1 MDALPRRANAQR
13 NDRDA
18 VRGDPPLGHL
28 PRAVLGVHY
37 DSMGRAKHGRLVP
50 GGEPHVEGMPIPK
63 RIPQMVDDDDEAMM
77 ACWPGFVHELE
88 RRAAR
93 HRNREALLA
102 FFRNHV
108 IVHEIYRLS
117 ERDLKSIELLPV
129 EEEARM
135 F

>member
-1 MDALPRRANAQR
+1 VIDGIRIELTAEELVRHLDERIRHHHDRAIECDQKAQR
-13 NDRDA
+13 VGSLESTARD
-18 VRGDPPLGHL
+18 
-28 PRAVLGVHY
+28 
-37 DSMGRAKHGRLVP
+37 
-50 GGEPHVEGMPIPK
+50 E
-63 RIPQMVDDDDEAMM
+63 DDDDEAMM